1 MELNLFNSMFYEHP
15 YLLSVNTS
23 GEYCS
28 NSLITNITS
37 ASSNADFYERRIDT
51 YNRQIL
57 EHYDKVNKSK
67 DIKLIRSK
75 KTLLITSI

>member
-15 YLLSVNTS
+15 FSVNTL
-23 GEYCS
+23 GGYCS
-28 NSLITNITS
+28 NSLVANITS
-37 ASSNADFYERRIDT
+37 ASSNADFCSCLIDP
-51 YNRQIL
+51 YSRQIS

>member
-1 MELNLFNSMFYEHP
+1 MFYKHP
-15 YLLSVNTS
+15 FSINTPGKCYS
-23 GEYCS
+23 D
-28 NSLITNITS
+28 SLITNITS
-37 ASSNADFYERRIDT
+37 ASSNADFYRCQIDT

-75 KTLLITSI
+75 KILLITSI

>member
-1 MELNLFNSMFYEHP
+1 MFIKNPYKNILNDFCGGYS
-15 YLLSVNTS
+15 S
-23 GEYCS
+23 
-28 NSLITNITS
+28 S
-37 ASSNADFYERRIDT
+37 AFRAANVTSNANSCSCLIDT
-51 YNRQIL
+51 YNRQIS